1 MPHKPRSVAELSR
14 EELIGFL
21 LETFHRTL
29 VHYGL
34 WFHETL
40 WQTDTATAVEL
51 EDQVFRSSFAIQ
63 MRRLAKILGFAV
75 DERGVPQHLK
85 ELSRQQLL
93 ELVTGQAV
101 NWLANDGVWFQ
112 AIESALGMDSAK
124 RINDT
129 CWTHYSPYEAERIK
143 RYLGLGERSGLEGLK
158 QALAFRN
165 YALVNR
171 QSIHQIDE
179 NSFVFQMN
187 DCRVQSARKR
197 RGLPDYPCRSVGL
210 VEYPYFARSI
220 DPRIQTE
227 CLGCPP
233 DHHPEEWYCAWK
245 FTLVE

>member
-14 EELIGFL
+14 EELIDFL

-34 WFHETL
+34 WLHETL

-51 EDQVFRSSFAIQ
+51 EERVFRSSFAIQ
-63 MRRLAKILGFAV
+63 MRRLGKILGFAV
-75 DERGVPQHLK
+75 DERGVPQRLK
-85 ELSRQQLL
+85 ELSREQLL

-112 AIESALGMDSAK
+112 AIESAQGMDSAK